1 MARLLRF
8 IPAPGSLV
16 EVTTRTIQSRP
27 LLTPSPLFN
36 RIFIGVLARASR
48 RHKVGVVAYVC
59 LSDHYH
65 LLVRVDDADQLARF
79 MELFNSKLAREVA
92 KLTGWKDKIWS
103 ERYKPILV
111 STEEAAQVAR
121 LLYLL
126 SNSCK
131 ENLVAEV
138 GEWPG
143 PHCAP
148 ALLTGQPLQGVW
160 INRTQEYRAQQRGE
174 TPEPQSFE
182 EPETLTLEP
191 LGAEAAD
198 WQAASRG
205 RGHPAAGPDGEA
217 RAHEEVSSPALPCL
231 QPSGPRGSLSSLLGI
246 CRCLPCGGGEA
257 EIGRPPCGVSDRE
270 LSTPPALRQGIAV
283 DLRSTS
289 LHSFILDRELARPGA
304 AALRSSPDP
313 DVIDAQEGVALPA
326 SA

>member
-1 MARLLRF
+1 MARPLRF

-36 RIFIGVLARASR
+36 RIFIGALARASR
-48 RHKVGVVAYVC
+48 RHKVGVVAFVC

-79 MELFNSKLAREVA
+79 MELFNSKLAREVSR
-92 KLTGWKDKIWS
+92 LTGWKDKIWS
-103 ERYKPILV
+103 RPYKPIVV

-131 ENLVAEV
+131 ENLVAGVE
-138 GEWPG
+138 EWPG

-148 ALLTGQPLQGVW
+148 ALLSGEPLQGVW
-160 INRTQEYRAQQRGE
+160 INRTQEYLARQRSE

-191 LGAEAAD
+191 LPCWSHLSPERYRGQMESLVRSVEAEAEAQRQRSGKQPLGAEAILRQDPTAKPK
-198 WQAASRG
+198 RTKK
-205 RGHPAAGPDGEA
+205 
-217 RAHEEVSSPALPCL
+217 SPA
-231 QPSGPRGSLSSLLGI
+231 PRFHAFS
-246 CRCLPCGGGEA
+246 RA
-257 EIGRPPCGVSDRE
+257 VRE
-270 LSTPPALRQGIAV
+270 
-283 DLRSTS
+283 
-289 LHSFILDRELARPGA
+289 ELNRLYSEFVAAFRA
-304 AALRSSPDP
+304 AAEKLKSGDRHAAFPIGSFPP
-313 DVIDAQEGVALPA
+313 HLPFVRA
-326 SA
+326 

>member
-1 MARLLRF
+1 MARPLRF

-16 EVTTRTIQSRP
+16 EITNRTIQSRP

-111 STEEAAQVAR
+111 STEEGAQVAR

-131 ENLVAEV
+131 ENLVERV
-138 GEWPG
+138 EEWPG
-143 PHCAP
+143 PHCVS

-160 INRTQEYRAQQRGE
+160 INRTQEYRARQRGE
-174 TPEPQSFE
+174 TPDPQSFE

-191 LGAEAAD
+191 LPCWNHLSPEQYRGQIEPLVRSVEAEAEAQRERSGKQPLGAEAILRQDPTAEPK
-198 WQAASRG
+198 RTKK
-205 RGHPAAGPDGEA
+205 
-217 RAHEEVSSPALPCL
+217 SPA
-231 QPSGPRGSLSSLLGI
+231 PRFHAFS
-246 CRCLPCGGGEA
+246 RA
-257 EIGRPPCGVSDRE
+257 VRE
-270 LSTPPALRQGIAV
+270 
-283 DLRSTS
+283 
-289 LHSFILDRELARPGA
+289 ELNRLYSEFVAAFRA
-304 AALRSSPDP
+304 AAERLKSGDRHAVFPIGSFPP
-313 DVIDAQEGVALPA
+313 HLPFVRA
-326 SA
+326 